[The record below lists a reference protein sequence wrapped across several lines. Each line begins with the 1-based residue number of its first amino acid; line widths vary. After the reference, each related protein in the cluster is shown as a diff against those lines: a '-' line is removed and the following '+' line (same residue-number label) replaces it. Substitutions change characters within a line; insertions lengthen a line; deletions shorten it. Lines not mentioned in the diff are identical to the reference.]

1 MDAELRR
8 GLSQLLRA
16 GIRKTGQLK
25 ARVILEG
32 EGVVLAALSCSDNQ
46 NLVDFFRAHS
56 DRSSVCVTSQTGCPT
71 P

>member
-1 MDAELRR
+1 MPSSTAALANCS
-8 GLSQLLRA
+8 GLE
-16 GIRKTGQLK
+16 IRKTCQLK

-46 NLVDFFRAHS
+46 DFVDFLRAHS
-56 DRSSVCVTSQTGCPT
+56 DRSSVCVTTRTARPT